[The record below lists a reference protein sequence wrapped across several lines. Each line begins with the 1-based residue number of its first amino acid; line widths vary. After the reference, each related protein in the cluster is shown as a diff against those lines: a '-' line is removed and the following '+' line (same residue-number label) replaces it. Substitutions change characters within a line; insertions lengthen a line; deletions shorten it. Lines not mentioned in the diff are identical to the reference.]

1 MKVLMKEN
9 REKKLFSDIIKI
21 QKDKKDLI
29 EKLIHENINKNWNTK
44 RLPIIL
50 HSIIIAAISEMILSP
65 KLSIGIV
72 ATEYLKI
79 TECFFIEGESA
90 FVNAIIEKVHSILIS
105 SKKVLMDNEF
115 KIIKD
120 FFLQLVDSKKSMK
133 LSNDGALLNLRNTFL
148 TVSTDMMIEGT
159 HFNGSE
165 TQR

>member
-1 MKVLMKEN
+1 MSYKVKNKSLTRFAVVQAIYCIKSLQLSESDILN
-9 REKKLFSDIIKI
+9 FFDAKNPEFLLGLDESIDERKIEKKLFSDIIKI

-105 SKKVLMDNEF
+105 SKES
-115 KIIKD
+115 I
-120 FFLQLVDSKKSMK
+120 
-133 LSNDGALLNLRNTFL
+133 
-148 TVSTDMMIEGT
+148 
-159 HFNGSE
+159 NG
-165 TQR
+165 

>member
-1 MKVLMKEN
+1 MSYKIKNKSLTRFAVVQAIYCIKSLQLSESDILNFFDEKNPQFLLSLDESIDE
-9 REKKLFSDIIKI
+9 RKIEKKLFSDIIKI

-50 HSIIIAAISEMILSP
+50 HSIIIAAISEMILFP

-105 SKKVLMDNEF
+105 SKES
-115 KIIKD
+115 I
-120 FFLQLVDSKKSMK
+120 
-133 LSNDGALLNLRNTFL
+133 
-148 TVSTDMMIEGT
+148 
-159 HFNGSE
+159 NG
-165 TQR
+165 

>member
-1 MKVLMKEN
+1 MSYKVKNKSLTRFAVVQAIYCIKSLQLSESDILN
-9 REKKLFSDIIKI
+9 FFDEKNPEFLLSLDESIDERKIEKKLFSDIIKI

-105 SKKVLMDNEF
+105 SKES
-115 KIIKD
+115 I
-120 FFLQLVDSKKSMK
+120 
-133 LSNDGALLNLRNTFL
+133 
-148 TVSTDMMIEGT
+148 
-159 HFNGSE
+159 NG
-165 TQR
+165 

>member
-1 MKVLMKEN
+1 MSYKIKNKSLTRFAVVQAIYCIKSLQLSESDILNFFDEKNPEFLLSLDESIDE
-9 REKKLFSDIIKI
+9 RKIEKKLFSDIIKI

-105 SKKVLMDNEF
+105 SKES
-115 KIIKD
+115 I
-120 FFLQLVDSKKSMK
+120 
-133 LSNDGALLNLRNTFL
+133 
-148 TVSTDMMIEGT
+148 
-159 HFNGSE
+159 NG
-165 TQR
+165 

>member
-1 MKVLMKEN
+1 MSYKIKNKSLTRFAVVQAIYCIKSLQLSESDILNFFDEKNPDFLLGLDESIDV
-9 REKKLFSDIIKI
+9 RKIEKKLFSDIIKI

-105 SKKVLMDNEF
+105 SKES
-115 KIIKD
+115 I
-120 FFLQLVDSKKSMK
+120 
-133 LSNDGALLNLRNTFL
+133 
-148 TVSTDMMIEGT
+148 
-159 HFNGSE
+159 NG
-165 TQR
+165 